1 MQPILLLLLLL
12 LLVAEVLSLL
22 LHRVVTLGRAFLVGV
37 EGSRGG
43 RGGGG
48 EGGGERAAP
57 AAAAVLVFYET
68 ATGHKKATGRG
79 ETRGQKTT

>member
-1 MQPILLLLLLL
+1 MQPILMLL

-43 RGGGG
+43 RGGG
-48 EGGGERAAP
+48 EEGGERAAP
-57 AAAAVLVFYET
+57 AAAAVLVFYDT